1 MSKLP
6 LSVRSSPGAPSA
18 QQRILDAAEAC
29 FARQGFYGTT
39 IRNIT
44 DEAGVPLSLARY
56 HFGSKEQLFQQ
67 VLGRRAE
74 ETCRQLDES
83 LAKALQTTTLGDRLE
98 AVVAAMLSLS
108 VERMASGNLEW
119 RHYLQLLASLGP
131 LNDKPELT
139 RPFREPYTSTLER
152 YRQALCD
159 ALPGAKPAVV
169 DWGLHFLQTLTGHAI
184 HDTQTT
190 RLLSGQEGAGAD
202 LHELLKHLVAHV
214 VGGIRAQMQV

>member
-1 MSKLP
+1 MRLNP
-6 LSVRSSPGAPSA
+6 EAPSA

-29 FARQGFYGTT
+29 FARLGFYGTT

-44 DEAGVPLSLARY
+44 DEADVPLSLARY

-83 LAKALQTTTLGDRLE
+83 LAKALQIKAPQDRLE
-98 AVVAAMLSLS
+98 AVVAAMVSLS
-108 VERMASGNLEW
+108 IDRLASGNVEW
-119 RHYLQLLASLGP
+119 RHYLQLLSSLGS

-139 RPFREPYTSTLER
+139 RPFREPYTSTLAR

-159 ALPGAKPAVV
+159 ALPDATPAVV
-169 DWGLHFLQTLTGHAI
+169 DWGLHFLQTLAGHAI
-184 HDTQTT
+184 HDTLTT
-190 RLLSGQEGAGAD
+190 RLLAGQEGAGAD
-202 LHELLKHLVAHV
+202 LRELQKHMVAHV
-214 VGGIRAQMQV
+214 VGGIRAQMNVC